1 MTAATP
7 ASTQGVA
14 SVRVCSWESDSPV
27 PGLAGPLPA
36 GLDVLGAPD
45 AGAGLVGVCVEG
57 PEGLV
62 ESAVG
67 VGVVAATLPWT
78 ALLWA
83 ALLGAAGAA
92 VAATVVESM
101 APAKRA
107 TAKVVV
113 ANLRNIDTSR
123 GLVA

>member
-1 MTAATP
+1 M
-7 ASTQGVA
+7 
-14 SVRVCSWESDSPV
+14 
-27 PGLAGPLPA
+27 
-36 GLDVLGAPD
+36 LGAPD
-45 AGAGLVGVCVEG
+45 DGAGLVGVCVEG

-83 ALLGAAGAA
+83 VLLGAAGAA
-92 VAATVVESM
+92 VAATVVENR

-107 TAKVVV
+107 TAK
-113 ANLRNIDTSR
+113 
-123 GLVA
+123 GGGG